1 MTFLSETNLPF
12 QVTIRRE
19 GHTLMDRWDVK
30 SVAASLGFSERWVTT
45 LCRTGQLAA
54 IKQGRV
60 WLVDPVSVE
69 DFRLRGVNAA

>member
-1 MTFLSETNLPF
+1 
-12 QVTIRRE
+12 
-19 GHTLMDRWDVK
+19 MDRWDVK

-54 IKQGRV
+54 IKHGRV